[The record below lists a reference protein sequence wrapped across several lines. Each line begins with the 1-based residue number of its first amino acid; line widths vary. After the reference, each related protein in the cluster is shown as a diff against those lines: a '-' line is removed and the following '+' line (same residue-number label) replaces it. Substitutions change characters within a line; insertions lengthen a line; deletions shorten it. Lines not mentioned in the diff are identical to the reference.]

1 MKFRVGDRVKAEKF
15 GYGTIVESNNYIQ
28 DELNLLVKFDKCKEG
43 LHDGNGLSKKKYKKN
58 TCYWYS
64 LSFANTRLKLIRR
77 NYTYEDLKKSPI
89 GTKVTFESGIIL
101 IKVDKENYK
110 EIKEYGTTRYIELL
124 KGLKDNWQFMNQG
137 RIIKIEEP
145 EYRTVFEAK
154 AEILDEAEKRYL
166 RGVIRPFRDKIKYI
180 IKVKSSYDNNF
191 YIRIVINNDVST
203 LPYFKKNTMYKGMKI
218 DKEYT
223 LEELGL

>member
-1 MKFRVGDRVKAEKF
+1 MSKFKIGDKVKLVRTDGEEWEWYKNHLGKTFTIKEIGKDWSNEEFAEL
-15 GYGTIVESNNYIQ
+15 EEN
-28 DELNLLVKFDKCKEG
+28 DELMPYLKNLELVEK
-43 LHDGNGLSKKKYKKN
+43 
-58 TCYWYS
+58 
-64 LSFANTRLKLIRR
+64 A
-77 NYTYEDLKKSPI
+77 YTYEDFKKSPI

-145 EYRTVFEAK
+145 EYKTVYECK
-154 AEILDEAEKRYL
+154 PEILDNTEKRYL
-166 RGVIRPFRDKIKYI
+166 SNVIRPFRDKVKNIIKTKSIALKDKEYI
-180 IKVKSSYDNNF
+180 I
-191 YIRIVINNDVST
+191 IRIINGNNIP
-203 LPYFKKNTMYKGMKI
+203 LPYFDKNTMYKGMELEKT
-218 DKEYT
+218 YT